1 MTDIALFLIAT
12 PIGHDEDLSPRAT
25 KLLLGA
31 QLVIGEEFR
40 PLTTLLKRIGRP
52 RQSPTPGQAGQPD
65 LEVLNEH
72 SKPEDVKHL
81 ADRVVEI
88 HKGGGFTALV
98 SDCGTPGFCDP
109 GSALVAELRKR
120 GLRSTAVPGASSLMC
135 LLSLAGER
143 IDEFVFRGFLPADR
157 EAREQ
162 ALLNLTRET
171 RALIVMDTP
180 YRLEK
185 LLQELAAKMPARQA
199 VLACDLTSEKEAI
212 YSGSLSALAK
222 DWAARPADTKKAEFM
237 LLIQRMRGL

>member
-1 MTDIALFLIAT
+1 MTDISLFLIAT

-25 KLLLGA
+25 KLLLDA

-52 RQSPTPGQAGQPD
+52 RQTPAQGQVGQPD

-88 HKGGGFTALV
+88 HKNGGFTALV

-120 GLRSTAVPGASSLMC
+120 GKRSTAVPGASSLMC

-143 IDEFVFRGFLPADR
+143 IDEFVFRGFLPAER
-157 EAREQ
+157 ETREQ
-162 ALLNLTRET
+162 ALAGLTREN
-171 RALIVMDTP
+171 RAMIVMDTP

-185 LLQELAAKMPARQA
+185 LLQELASKMPSRQA

-212 YSGSLSALAK
+212 YSGSLSTLAK
-222 DWAARPADTKKAEFM
+222 DWSARPAETKKAEFM